1 MRASSAPR
9 PGTARPPH
17 EPAPTGDTARPHEAT
32 RTHDLAS
39 TPGPVPA
46 PPAPG
51 RRTVLAGAAAV
62 AASASLLPTASP
74 AEAARRPRT
83 SQPHRWR
90 TAAIGGTGF
99 VTGLLFHPRVRGLA
113 YARTDIGGAYRWDAA
128 RARWTALTDHLGWDD
143 WNLLGVEALAVDPAF
158 PDRLFLALGT
168 YAQSWAGPGAV
179 LRSEDRG
186 TTWTRTDLT
195 VRLGA
200 NEDGRGAGERLL
212 VDPRDSETLWL
223 GTRHDGLL
231 RSTDRGATWAPVP
244 FPASPSA
251 TGQGVTLLV
260 AAGRTVYAGWGDG
273 GTALYRATAS
283 GGWEAVPG
291 QPSAGV
297 AYGRV
302 PIRAAYDAGTRALY
316 VTYADGPGP
325 NNQTDGSVHRL
336 STVTGTWT
344 DVTPVAPSTGDTF
357 GYGGV
362 AVDAARPGTVVVT
375 TNNRWGQ
382 VDTLFRSTD
391 GGASWTSLKDTARL
405 DVSETP
411 YLNWGGEAA
420 KFGWWIQA
428 VAIDPYDSRHIVYG
442 TGATVFGTRDLV
454 HWAPEIR
461 GLEESS
467 VRQLI
472 APPAGAQL
480 LSGLGD
486 IGVMYHDSLTAS
498 PSRGMASN
506 PVFGTATG
514 LALAALDPGY
524 VVRTGWPSGPGA
536 SGAYSH
542 DGGASWQP
550 FASQPA
556 IAASAPGPVAVS
568 ADGTVLLWSFVHW
581 DGTKYPTHRSTDGG
595 ATWTEIAT
603 FPKGGT
609 PVADPLDA
617 ARFYV
622 YDTDTGTVSV
632 STDHGSTFAA
642 GATRLPS
649 GDAQFRIA
657 AAPGRTG
664 DLWLSA
670 KDNGLLRS
678 TDGGL
683 TFTPVAGCQASHA
696 LGFGKAAP
704 ARRRGRGA
712 AATYPAVFQ
721 TGRVSAT
728 YDGVAVLRSDDAG
741 RTWIRINDDSHQW
754 GWTGE
759 VITGDPR
766 VHGRVYLGTNG
777 RGIQYADPR

>member
-1 MRASSAPR
+1 MRATSVPQ
-9 PGTARPPH
+9 P
-17 EPAPTGDTARPHEAT
+17 EPAPHPR
-32 RTHDLAS
+32 
-39 TPGPVPA
+39 
-46 PPAPG
+46 
-51 RRTVLAGAAAV
+51 RRTVLAGAAV
-62 AASASLLPTASP
+62 AAAAAAVLPAAGTAS
-74 AEAARRPRT
+74 AAPRPSKT
-83 SQPHRWR
+83 QPHRWR

-99 VTGLLFHPRVRGLA
+99 VTGVLFHPAVKGLA
-113 YARTDIGGAYRWDAA
+113 YARTDIGGAYRWDD
-128 RARWTALTDHLGWDD
+128 RRSRWSALTDHIGWDD
-143 WNLLGVEALAVDPAF
+143 WNLLGVEAMAVDPAH
-158 PDRLFLALGT
+158 PDRLYLALGT
-168 YAQSWAGPGAV
+168 YAQAWASPGAV

-186 TTWTRTDLT
+186 ATWARTDLT

-200 NEDGRGAGERLL
+200 NEDGRGCGERLL

-231 RSTDRGATWAPVP
+231 RSADRGATWSADAS
-244 FPASPSA
+244 FPATASA
-251 TGQGVTLLV
+251 SGQGVTLLV

-273 GTALYRATAS
+273 GTALYRTKAS

-291 QPSAGV
+291 QPSTGAST
-297 AYGRV
+297 RV
-302 PIRAAYDAGTRALY
+302 PVRAAYDAGSRALY
-316 VTYADGPGP
+316 VSYADGPGP
-325 NNQTDGSVHRL
+325 NNQSDGSVHRL
-336 STVTGTWT
+336 DTVTGTWT
-344 DVTPVAPSTGDTF
+344 DVTPVVPGPGDTF

-362 AVDAARPGTVVVT
+362 AVDAARPGTVVVS
-375 TNNRWGQ
+375 TNNRWGP
-382 VDTLFRSTD
+382 VDTLYRSTD
-391 GGASWTSLKDTARL
+391 GGANWTSLKDTAVL

-411 YLNWGGEAA
+411 YLKWGGEP

-428 VAIDPYDSRHIVYG
+428 LAVDPYDSKHLVYG
-442 TGATVFGTRDLV
+442 TGATLFGTRDLV

-472 APPAGAQL
+472 APPSGARL

-514 LALAALDPGY
+514 LALAARKPSY
-524 VVRTGWPSGPGA
+524 VVRTGWPSGSESA
-536 SGAYSH
+536 GAYSR

-556 IAASAPGPVAVS
+556 IAPSAPGPVAVS
-568 ADGTVLLWSFVHW
+568 ADGSVLLWSFIHW
-581 DGTKYPTHRSTDGG
+581 DGTKYAAHRSTDNG
-595 ATWTEIAT
+595 ATWAEVAT
-603 FPKGGT
+603 FPKGGA

-622 YDTDTGTVSV
+622 YDTDTGTVFR
-632 STDHGSTFAA
+632 STDR
-642 GATRLPS
+642 GATFTEGATGLPS
-649 GDAQFRIA
+649 GDVQFRIA
-657 AAPGRTG
+657 AAPGRSG

-704 ARRRGRGA
+704 RKGRAG
-712 AATYPAVFQ
+712 YPALFQ

-741 RTWIRINDDSHQW
+741 ATWVRINDDAHQW

-777 RGIQYADPR
+777 RGIQYADPQ

>member
-1 MRASSAPR
+1 MRASSVPQ
-9 PGTARPPH
+9 P
-17 EPAPTGDTARPHEAT
+17 EPAPHPR
-32 RTHDLAS
+32 
-39 TPGPVPA
+39 
-46 PPAPG
+46 
-51 RRTVLAGAAAV
+51 RRTVLAGAAVV
-62 AASASLLPTASP
+62 AASASVLPAAGP
-74 AEAARRPRT
+74 AAAARRPAT
-83 SQPHRWR
+83 TQPHRWR

-99 VTGLLFHPRVRGLA
+99 VTGILFHPGVRSLA
-113 YARTDIGGAYRWDAA
+113 YARTDIGGAYRWDG
-128 RARWTALTDHLGWDD
+128 RRSRWTPLTDHLGWDD
-143 WNLLGVEALAVDPAF
+143 WNLLGVEAMAVDPAH
-158 PDRLFLALGT
+158 PDRLYLALGT
-168 YAQSWAGPGAV
+168 YAQAWASPGAV

-186 TTWTRTDLT
+186 ATWARTDLT

-200 NEDGRGAGERLL
+200 NEDGRGCGERLL

-231 RSTDRGATWAPVP
+231 RSVDRGATWAADAS
-244 FPASPSA
+244 FPATASA
-251 TGQGVTLLV
+251 TGQGVTVLV

-273 GTALYRATAS
+273 STALYRTNSS

-291 QPSAGV
+291 QPSAG
-297 AYGRV
+297 AATRV
-302 PIRAAYDAGTRALY
+302 PVRAAYDAGSRALY

-325 NNQTDGSVHRL
+325 NNQADGSVHRL
-336 STVTGTWT
+336 DTVKGTWT
-344 DVTPVAPSTGDTF
+344 DVTPVAPGDGDTF

-362 AVDAARPGTVVVT
+362 AVDAARPGTVVVS
-375 TNNRWGQ
+375 TNNRWGA

-391 GGASWTSLKDTARL
+391 GGSTWTSLKDTAVL

-411 YLNWGGEAA
+411 YLKWGGEP

-428 VAIDPYDSRHIVYG
+428 VAVDPYDSRHLLYG
-442 TGATVFGTRDLV
+442 TGATIFGTRDLV

-461 GLEESS
+461 GLEESA

-472 APPAGAQL
+472 APPSGARL

-514 LALAALDPGY
+514 LALATLKPSY
-524 VVRTGWPSGPGA
+524 VVRTGWPSGSDSA
-536 SGAYSH
+536 GAYSL

-550 FASQPA
+550 FAAQPA
-556 IAASAPGPVAVS
+556 IAPSAPGPVAVS
-568 ADGTVLLWSFVHW
+568 ADGATLLWSFVHW
-581 DGTKYPTHRSTDGG
+581 DGTKYAAHRSTDGG
-595 ATWTEIAT
+595 ATWAEVTT

-609 PVADPLDA
+609 PVADPLDPK
-617 ARFYV
+617 RFYV
-622 YDTDTGTVSV
+622 YDTDTGAVFL
-632 STDHGSTFAA
+632 STDK
-642 GATRLPS
+642 GATFTTGATGLPS
-649 GDAQFRIA
+649 GDVQFRIA
-657 AAPGRTG
+657 AAPGRSG

-678 TDGGL
+678 TDGGR
-683 TFTPVAGCQASHA
+683 TFAPVAGCQASHA

-704 ARRRGRGA
+704 ARGRAG
-712 AATYPAVFQ
+712 YPAVFQ
-721 TGRVSAT
+721 TGRVSST

-741 RTWIRINDDSHQW
+741 ATWVRINDDAHRW

-777 RGIQYADPR
+777 RGIQYADPQ

>member
-1 MRASSAPR
+1 MRASSVPQPEPAQENAPR
-9 PGTARPPH
+9 
-17 EPAPTGDTARPHEAT
+17 
-32 RTHDLAS
+32 
-39 TPGPVPA
+39 
-46 PPAPG
+46 

-62 AASASLLPTASP
+62 AAAAALPLAAP
-74 AEAARRPRT
+74 AVAAGRPGK

-99 VTGLLFHPRVRGLA
+99 VTGILFHPAVRGLA
-113 YARTDIGGAYRWDAA
+113 YARTDIGGAYRWDDG

-143 WNLLGVEALAVDPAF
+143 WNLLGVEAMAVDPAH
-158 PDRLFLALGT
+158 PDRLYLALGT

-186 TTWTRTDLT
+186 ASWVRTDLT

-231 RSTDRGATWAPVP
+231 RSTDRGAAWAADTS
-244 FPASPSA
+244 FPATASA
-251 TGQGVTLLV
+251 SGQGVTLLM

-273 GTALYRATAS
+273 GTALYRTAAS
-283 GGWEAVPG
+283 GGWEPVPG
-291 QPSAGV
+291 QPSAGT
-297 AYGRV
+297 ASSKV

-316 VTYADGPGP
+316 VSYANGPGP

-336 STVTGTWT
+336 DTVTGTWT
-344 DVTPVAPSTGDTF
+344 DVTPVAPAAADAF

-362 AVDAARPGTVVVT
+362 AVDATRPGTVVVS
-375 TNNRWGQ
+375 TNNRWGP

-391 GGASWTSLKDTARL
+391 GGASWTSLKDSAVL
-405 DVSETP
+405 DASETP
-411 YLNWGGEAA
+411 YLKWGGENP

-428 VAIDPYDSRHIVYG
+428 VAVDPYDSEHLVYG
-442 TGATVFGTRDLV
+442 TGATIFGTRDLV

-461 GLEESS
+461 GLEESA

-472 APPAGAQL
+472 APPSGARL

-514 LALAALDPGY
+514 LALAALRPSY
-524 VVRTGWPSGPGA
+524 AVRTGWPSGSDA
-536 SGAYSH
+536 AGAYSH

-568 ADGTVLLWSFVHW
+568 ADGATLLWSFIHW
-581 DGTKYPTHRSTDGG
+581 NGTKYAAHRSTDGG
-595 ATWTEIAT
+595 ATWAEIST
-603 FPKGGT
+603 FPKGGA
-609 PVADPLDA
+609 PVADPLDP

-622 YDTDTGTVSV
+622 YDTDTGAVFVSA
-632 STDHGSTFAA
+632 DK
-642 GATRLPS
+642 GATFTRGAFGLPS
-649 GDAQFRIA
+649 GDVQFRIA
-657 AAPGRTG
+657 AAPGRSG

-683 TFTPVAGCQASHA
+683 TFTAVAGCQASHA
-696 LGFGKAAP
+696 LGFGRAAGKP
-704 ARRRGRGA
+704 RRGHKA
-712 AATYPAVFQ
+712 PYPAVFQ

-728 YDGVAVLRSDDAG
+728 HDGVAVLRSDDVG
-741 RTWIRINDDSHQW
+741 GTWVRINDDSHQW

-766 VHGRVYLGTNG
+766 IHGRVYLGTNG
-777 RGIQYADPR
+777 RGIQYADPE